1 MNHAIKTLENRLSN
15 LKKSKDTN
23 TLIHEEHAK
32 EAAAYLDSAKQN
44 EIEIQEIEL
53 ALTKLKENK

>member
-15 LKKSKDTN
+15 LKKAKETN

-32 EAAAYLDSAKQN
+32 EATQYLAEARQN
-44 EIEIQEIEL
+44 EVDIQEIEA
-53 ALTKLKENK
+53 ALIKLKDSK

>member
-15 LKKSKDTN
+15 LKKAKDTN
-23 TLIHEEHAK
+23 TLIYQEHLK
-32 EAAAYLDSAKQN
+32 ESANYLAEAKQN
-44 EIEIQEIEL
+44 EIDIQEIEL

>member
-15 LKKSKDTN
+15 LKKAKDTN

-32 EAAAYLDSAKQN
+32 EAATAVFKKY
-44 EIEIQEIEL
+44 EEL
-53 ALTKLKENK
+53 TQYND